1 MTLLYADPRFLDH
14 ETGHHPERAD
24 RLRVVFDRLQST
36 GLAAQCRQPDFKPC
50 DRRRLARIHSPAY
63 IDEIWAFAKSGGGDI
78 EADTVVSPASYDV
91 ALLAAGSVC
100 DAVERVVRGEDTT
113 ALCLVRPPGHH
124 AVTKRAMGFC
134 LFNNVAVAA
143 KMATDELGLD
153 RVLIVD
159 FDIHHGNGTQWT
171 FWEDPKV
178 GFFSIHRWPFYPG
191 TGDDDETGHGPGLGA
206 TLNLPVEFGTPRK
219 DYLALYAD
227 QLAKFAAKIKPQ
239 LVLVSAGFDT
249 HCKDPVG
256 SLGLETEDFLPITN
270 AILDVAEDY
279 CGGRVVGTL
288 EGGYNPP
295 VLAECVELHLEQ
307 MVRRT
312 RNG

>member
-1 MTLLYADPRFLDH
+1 MTLLYADSCFLDH
-14 ETGHHPERAD
+14 ETGHHPERAE
-24 RLRVVFDRLQST
+24 RLRVVFDRLQAT
-36 GLAAQCRQPDFKPC
+36 GLAAQCRRPDFKPC
-50 DRRRLARIHSPAY
+50 DRRRLARVHSPAY

-91 ALLAAGSVC
+91 ALMAAGSAC
-100 DAVERVVRGEDTT
+100 DAVERIMRGEDTT

-124 AVTKRAMGFC
+124 AIAKRAMGFC

-143 KMATDELGLD
+143 KVATDELGLD

-191 TGDDDETGHGPGLGA
+191 TGDADETGSGPGLGNI
-206 TLNLPVEFGTPRK
+206 LNLPVHFGTPRK
-219 DYLALYAD
+219 DYLTLYAD
-227 QLAKFAAKIKPQ
+227 RLATFADKIKPQ

-249 HCKDPVG
+249 HRKDPVG

-270 AILDVAEDY
+270 AILDVAANY
-279 CGGRVVGTL
+279 CGGRVVGAL
-288 EGGYNPP
+288 EGGYNPQ

-307 MVRRT
+307 MLKRAKR
-312 RNG
+312 